1 MKFFNGV
8 LNSIFCNIK
17 LRSYNGRLTNVYIHS
32 TMLMKSHFKCVE
44 KKITVDW
51 LRINII
57 NTRRSLNESEQ
68 KLIVDLV

>member
-44 KKITVDW
+44 KKITVD
-51 LRINII
+51 
-57 NTRRSLNESEQ
+57 
-68 KLIVDLV
+68 